1 MLATSEPMPYPDYLI
16 KILDKTGVLL
26 FQVESH
32 FASTS
37 VVAINHSSPK
47 EYFLCIHSYCINIP
61 FPQHACEHIIP
72 ENAKRFKFQQKYDIS
87 VSNLFEITLVLQ
99 FYSWKSDLLMLSFY

>member
-1 MLATSEPMPYPDYLI
+1 MLAASEPMPYPDYLI
-16 KILDKTGVLL
+16 KILDRTGVLL

-37 VVAINHSSPK
+37 VVAMSHSLFLPK
-47 EYFLCIHSYCINIP
+47 STFISIP

-72 ENAKRFKFQQKYDIS
+72 ENARFKFQQKYDIS
-87 VSNLFEITLVLQ
+87 VSNLVEITLQ
-99 FYSWKSDLLMLSFY
+99 CYSFILEKSDLFMLSFY